1 MTPGNAKRRKWELWI
16 GVGLA
21 LFAAFAFYFSTK
33 ATLHDLD
40 YTNEIASA
48 LLHGDL
54 GLREKPAEWLNE
66 MIPYGN
72 RYYSAFPLG
81 AVISMVPVALLQ
93 KASLVHDFPAHI
105 LAALIAGACVYFFF
119 RLEKAFG
126 PGYSSLKPKPITRR
140 ILLALF
146 PIFGTWTWCNLGM
159 GGAWQIALGLAL
171 LGGTAALYFTLV
183 RPSPFIAGAFFALA
197 FGNRTEL
204 LLTAPFYLYL
214 FWRRS
219 ALVEQAPRLPE
230 PDNQSSSGAMY
241 ESSASHSNS
250 PSDAESGWRKLTRA
264 LRKNAPMLFDFLILP
279 VALALLTAAYNFARF
294 HSIFDFGYFHIP
306 EVRDEPWYEHGLFS
320 LHSIPW
326 NVHTMLFE
334 GFRDNPD
341 FPFLSFPPF
350 GCSIFLSS
358 PFLFLLFRAGGKY
371 RTISWVAIGIMTFV
385 LWCHG
390 NPGGWQFSYRYA
402 MILLPWMFLLLT
414 GNGSPKITVTEISLF
429 AVSVAINATATWLF
443 LWTDQIQPVA
453 TVPLRT
459 IDSQQ
464 SSVPSVSSV
473 VKKIRMPGM
482 RVTISGNT
490 GLDIP
495 KGTLNSIR
503 RQAGWK

>member
-1 MTPGNAKRRKWELWI
+1 MTPGDTKRRKWELWI

-21 LFAAFAFYFSTK
+21 LFAAIAFYFSTNP
-33 ATLHDLD
+33 TLRGLD
-40 YTNEIASA
+40 YTAEIASA
-48 LLHGDL
+48 LLSGDL
-54 GLREKPAEWLNE
+54 GLREKPPEWLNE
-66 MIPYGN
+66 MIPYGD

-81 AVISMVPVALLQ
+81 AVISMVPIALLQ
-93 KASLVHDFPAHI
+93 KASLIHEFPAHI

-126 PGYSSLKPKPITRR
+126 PEYSSLKSKALTRR

-214 FWRRS
+214 FWRPSNEAEQGAAISLGRS
-219 ALVEQAPRLPE
+219 SRAE
-230 PDNQSSSGAMY
+230 GG
-241 ESSASHSNS
+241 S
-250 PSDAESGWRKLTRA
+250 PPQVYNRIAQFKRA
-264 LRKNAPMLFDFLILP
+264 LRKNASMLFDFLTLP
-279 VALALLTAAYNFARF
+279 VALALLTATYNFARF

-306 EVRDEPWYEHGLFS
+306 EVPGEPWYEHGLFS

-334 GFRDNPD
+334 GFSDNPD
-341 FPFLSFPPF
+341 FPFLNFPPF

-371 RTISWVAIGIMTFV
+371 RTISWIAIGIMTFV

-414 GNGSPKITVTEISLF
+414 ANGSPKITVTEISLF

-443 LWTDQIQPVA
+443 LWTDQIQ
-453 TVPLRT
+453 
-459 IDSQQ
+459 Q
-464 SSVPSVSSV
+464 
-473 VKKIRMPGM
+473 
-482 RVTISGNT
+482 
-490 GLDIP
+490 
-495 KGTLNSIR
+495 
-503 RQAGWK
+503 